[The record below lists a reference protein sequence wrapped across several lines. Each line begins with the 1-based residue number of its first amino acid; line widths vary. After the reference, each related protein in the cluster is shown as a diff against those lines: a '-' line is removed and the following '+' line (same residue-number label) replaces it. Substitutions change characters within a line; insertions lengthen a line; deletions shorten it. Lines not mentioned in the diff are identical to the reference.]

1 MPRNCPTACP
11 RTFRRPAVGS
21 QVASQRADQAGQPSA
36 SADKENEL
44 DRGQDQLAELSK
56 QIRVLRRQIRE
67 SDERLRFRD
76 ILGGIGFILGL
87 AGVAFYMKARR
98 RGAAVST

>member
-11 RTFRRPAVGS
+11 RSVPTAGSGS
-21 QVASQRADQAGQPSA
+21 QVASQATDHADVPAA
-36 SADKENEL
+36 SAGKENEL
-44 DRGQDQLAELSK
+44 AAVTGRNWPNCSK
-56 QIRVLRRQIRE
+56 QIEELRRQIFE

-87 AGVAFYMKARR
+87 AGVAFYMKARGR
-98 RGAAVST
+98 RA